1 MDMQERAEHAVR
13 VCIAAI
19 YQIYDDVKQFFI
31 RLHDAFGWNF
41 VVSVIIIYGVNQGLG
56 EGWLMQLHKYYL
68 KDILQ
73 VTASEA
79 QSMTAVAHTA
89 WNIKVI
95 SRETYII
102 ISHVLSRYMVYFLM
116 DFRYLVFIRR
126 ITSQ

>member
-1 MDMQERAEHAVR
+1 MDVQERAERAMR
-13 VCIAAI
+13 TCIETI
-19 YQIYDDVKQFFI
+19 YQVYDDIKQFFI

-95 SRETYII
+95 PHEVS
-102 ISHVLSRYMVYFLM
+102 SSQSP
-116 DFRYLVFIRR
+116 YLIYLAPLWH
-126 ITSQ
+126 IL

>member
-1 MDMQERAEHAVR
+1 MYCEIEKFTQCCVMDVQERVEHAMHA
-13 VCIAAI
+13 CIAAI
-19 YQIYDDVKQFFI
+19 YQIYHDIRQFFI
-31 RLHDAFGWNF
+31 RLNDAFGWNF

-95 SRETYII
+95 LII
-102 ISHVLSRYMVYFLM
+102 IV
-116 DFRYLVFIRR
+116 
-126 ITSQ
+126 